1 MSEAS
6 AYHVSLF
13 VERLIGKRMDRRF
26 LPAMAWA
33 SSLASLLPAGQALA
47 DVTIQQETTINTSLA
62 KAHGTSTD
70 RIAGDKQR
78 NERQFSCDGV
88 MSMFCG
94 HNTAVDIVRLDR
106 GVTWSIEPKKKRYTE
121 IPLPTP
127 EERRAQREHEQAVLE
142 KLASCPRPT
151 PATSDV
157 DGSQC
162 EMSSPVFAVNRTQDI
177 TTLIGHS
184 AQRTNVSMT
193 QSCKVKSS
201 ADVCTMAY
209 SFDVWLTQD
218 DLPGLSDRVTFEKAR
233 QRKLGESGGSVF
245 NSAEM
250 GPLLAQYSGS
260 LGQLSAKAAS
270 FKGYPL
276 KTTFRFAMGGAHC
289 GLVPGGGVPHAPPEG
304 SVSTA
309 TAAAGEAGANSAQH
323 AVGWGASD
331 AVQHATGS
339 SIGGYVAGSAAGAFT
354 QNLVAGLFKRKKA
367 DPASSGTPSSGSPPP
382 GSDEKAMT
390 TVAEISVET
399 TAIDPAPIAADQFEV
414 PEGWKKLSPKST
426 TAGEPSCPAAH

>member
-1 MSEAS
+1 M
-6 AYHVSLF
+6 YR
-13 VERLIGKRMDRRF
+13 RL
-26 LPAMAWA
+26 LAAVALA
-33 SSLASLLPAGQALA
+33 SSFASLMPAGRALA
-47 DVTIQQETTINTSLA
+47 DVTIQQETTIHASLV
-62 KAHGTSTD
+62 KAHGTSID

-78 NERQFSCDGV
+78 NERQFSCGGI

-121 IPLPTP
+121 IPFPTP
-127 EERRAQREHEQAVLE
+127 EERRAQREHEQAVLA
-142 KLASCPRPT
+142 KLNSCPRPT
-151 PATSDV
+151 PVASNV
-157 DGSQC
+157 DSSQC
-162 EMSSPVFAVNRTQDI
+162 EMSTPVFAVNKTQDV

-193 QSCKVKSS
+193 RSCRVKSS

-218 DLPGLSDRVTFEKAR
+218 DLPGLSDRVKFEQAH
-233 QRKLGESGGSVF
+233 QRKLGESGASAF

-250 GPLLAQYSGS
+250 RPLLAQYSDS

-276 KTTFRFAMGGAHC
+276 KTTFRFAIGGAHC
-289 GLVPGGGVPHAPPEG
+289 GLLPAGGAPHGQPEG
-304 SVSTA
+304 AVSTA
-309 TAAAGEAGANSAQH
+309 TVAAGEAGANSAQH

-354 QNLVAGLFKRKKA
+354 QNLVANFFKKKKA
-367 DPASSGTPSSGSPPP
+367 DPASSGVPSSASPPP
-382 GSDEKAMT
+382 GSDEAAMT
-390 TVAEISVET
+390 TLAEISVET
-399 TAIDPAPIAADQFEV
+399 TAIDPAPISADQFEV
-414 PEGWKKLSPKST
+414 PEGWKKLAPKPM
-426 TAGEPSCPAAH
+426 TAGGEPSCPSAH

>member
-1 MSEAS
+1 M
-6 AYHVSLF
+6 HR
-13 VERLIGKRMDRRF
+13 RLP
-26 LPAMAWA
+26 PAVA
-33 SSLASLLPAGQALA
+33 LASTIALFMPGERVLA
-47 DVTIQQETTINTSLA
+47 DVTIQQETTIHASLV
-62 KAHGTSTD
+62 KAHGTSID

-78 NERQFSCDGV
+78 NERQFSCTGV

-106 GVTWSIEPKKKRYTE
+106 GLTWSIEPKKKRYTE
-121 IPLPTP
+121 IPFPTP
-127 EERRAQREHEQAVLE
+127 EERRVQREHERAVLE
-142 KLASCPRPT
+142 KLNSCPRPT
-151 PATSDV
+151 PAASNV
-157 DGSQC
+157 DSSQC
-162 EMSSPVFAVNRTQDI
+162 EMSTPVFAVNRTQDV

-218 DLPGLSDRVTFEKAR
+218 ALPGLSDRVEFEKAH
-233 QRKLGESGGSVF
+233 QRTLGESGASAF

-250 GPLLAQYSGS
+250 SPLLAQYSDS

-276 KTTFRFAMGGAHC
+276 KTTFRFSIGGAHC
-289 GLVPGGGVPHAPPEG
+289 GLVPAGGTSHAEPEG
-304 SVSTA
+304 AVSTA

-339 SIGGYVAGSAAGAFT
+339 GIGGYVAGSAAGAFT
-354 QNLVAGLFKRKKA
+354 QNLVAGLFKKRKSDA
-367 DPASSGTPSSGSPPP
+367 AASAVPSSGSPSPA
-382 GSDEKAMT
+382 SSEAT
-390 TVAEISVET
+390 LANVAEISVET
-399 TAIDPAPIAADQFEV
+399 TAIDPAPIPADQFEV
-414 PEGWKKLSPKST
+414 PEGWKKLAPKP
-426 TAGEPSCPAAH
+426 AAPDAEPSCPSAQ